1 MPRMAKKINVRT
13 LVKLRRLSER
23 QCEYKSAPTFSRL
36 REKVPFALAKGG

>member
-13 LVKLRRLSER
+13 LVKLRRLSETE
-23 QCEYKSAPTFSRL
+23 CEYENARPFSRL